1 MSRLVYRLVALI
13 LLAGCPSGSLGAPC
27 ARHSD
32 CASRVCRTDGT
43 CSALVDAAI
52 DAAPDAYAQDIPP
65 YPEDAATD

>member
-1 MSRLVYRLVALI
+1 
-13 LLAGCPSGSLGAPC
+13 
-27 ARHSD
+27 
-32 CASRVCRTDGT
+32 VCRADGT